1 MKIKKI
7 KFENFRLFENLEVS
21 FPDSNFIVLIGNNGA
36 GKTSILDGIAT
47 CLTHFTGEMMSKK
60 EGYSIDHWFIDNDV
74 TNGKEKG
81 NVICN
86 FDINSDSLRIE
97 VTKDINIAGLKFD
110 KEPKDFINALK
121 AKKEDRR
128 IPIISYQPIN
138 RANGDVA
145 KTSEKSNIIK
155 IYDPVTQAYT
165 RALSKSATPMHENY
179 DWFLQQVRMENDYKV
194 EQNSLA
200 ITLPS
205 LDIVRKALKTFTSEL
220 LLNISDFKVH
230 KKKNLYPDFREE
242 IEEHLA
248 FNINGKQ
255 ILYNQLSSGQRM
267 VLSMVMS
274 IARNL
279 IVINENSEDALAGEG
294 IVLIDELEL
303 HLHPNWQL
311 KIVNA
316 LKATFP
322 NVQFIATTHSPKVI
336 TSLEQ
341 QDVLVLD
348 NGKVFNLNQNPL
360 GRDDNSALEEFMDS
374 SKRPVEIENKIS
386 ELFDKLAE
394 KKINHEEIEGDLE
407 KLKSILSTDDPIFVR
422 FNAIIERKKLLQV

>member
-7 KFENFRLFENLEVS
+7 KFENFRLFENLEVN

-60 EGYSIDHWFIDNDV
+60 EGYSIDHWFIDSDV

-81 NVICN
+81 LVNCS
-86 FDINSDSLRIE
+86 FEINSDNLSIS
-97 VTKDINIAGLKFD
+97 VTKDTNEAGLSFD
-110 KEPKDFINALK
+110 KEPKGFINAFK
-121 AKKEDRR
+121 ATKENKR
-128 IPIISYQPIN
+128 IPIISYQHIN
-138 RANGDVA
+138 RSNGDVS

-165 RALSKSATPMHENY
+165 RALSKSSIPMHDNY

-200 ITLPS
+200 VTLPS
-205 LDIVRKALKTFTSEL
+205 LDIVRKALKIFTSEL
-220 LLNISDFKVH
+220 MLNISDFKVH

-248 FNINGKQ
+248 FNIDDKQ

-267 VLSMVMS
+267 ILSMVMS

-279 IVINENSEDALAGEG
+279 IVVNENSEDALNGEG

-316 LKATFP
+316 LKTTFP
-322 NVQFIATTHSPKVI
+322 NVQFIATTHSPLVLSGMRRDDI
-336 TSLEQ
+336 
-341 QDVLVLD
+341 LVLD
-348 NGKVFNLNQNPL
+348 QGEIIPSEEIPDIYSSSSDQI
-360 GRDDNSALEEFMDS
+360 LEEIMFAD
-374 SKRPVEIENKIS
+374 NKI
-386 ELFDKLAE
+386 DKFYNE
-394 KKINHEEIEGDLE
+394 KKEIDILFNKMDFETAE
-407 KLKSILSTDDPIFVR
+407 HKLKELKEKIGASPKWLKDY
-422 FNAIIERKKLLQV
+422 ERRISFAKA